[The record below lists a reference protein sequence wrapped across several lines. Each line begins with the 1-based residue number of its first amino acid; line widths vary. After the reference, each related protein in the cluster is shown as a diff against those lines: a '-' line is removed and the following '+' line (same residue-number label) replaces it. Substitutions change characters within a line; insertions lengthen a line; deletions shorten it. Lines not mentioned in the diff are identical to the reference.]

1 MLHSLFSHASRVID
15 TARLAQGSRSV
26 PLYSGRLGIYISVEP
41 YTGLERTGKL
51 IVRTVPITVVGSPL
65 EQEEACFTIS
75 VKVARHNASRV
86 LFVLSPL
93 QSYVVSTSVQTVI
106 WVVRRIYLTRGLNT

>member
-1 MLHSLFSHASRVID
+1 M
-15 TARLAQGSRSV
+15 
-26 PLYSGRLGIYISVEP
+26 PLDSGRLERVEP
-41 YTGLERTGKL
+41 YIGLERTGEL
-51 IVRTVPITVVGSPL
+51 IVRTLPTAVVGTSL
-65 EQEEACFTIS
+65 EQEEACLSIS

-106 WVVRRIYLTRGLNT
+106 WVVRLIYLTRGLNT